1 MLPFQRLKSECFEPQ
16 IRLAFILGL
25 GLTYETHFFVLRTH
39 LLVSW
44 REELLCSRNPSFVSK
59 KTISMETFL
68 GSKNPSL
75 CFMEGRVVSKE
86 TTLYCVVAM
95 SQKPIFCLQEDNL
108 HGDIS
113 WFLGANF
120 WLQGTWLHGDNFWFH
135 GDNFWFKGNISL
147 L

>member
-1 MLPFQRLKSECFEPQ
+1 MLLTPNQACFYTRAW
-16 IRLAFILGL
+16 ID
-25 GLTYETHFFVLRTH
+25 LRN
-39 LLVSW
+39 LLF
-44 REELLCSRNPSFVSK
+44 CFKNPSFGF
-59 KTISMETFL
+59 MET
-68 GSKNPSL
+68 K
-75 CFMEGRVVSKE
+75 
-86 TTLYCVVAM
+86 VAM
-95 SQKPIFCLQEDNL
+95 FQKPIFCLQEDNLHGDISWFQEPIFVFHGGKSCLQGAMFQKPIFCLQEDNL